1 MRCTVSTAAAPSRQQ
16 RMQGLQQGG
25 RLLRL
30 RPKAVLTAQAA
41 ELDVAKMSPLGDRL
55 LVKPREAEQ
64 VSAGGIL
71 LAGSPKQAMADALVG
86 EVLAVGEDVELPGVS
101 KGDTVLF
108 SKYSSSDVAV
118 PDGEVCFVAQRSVLA
133 KLSS

>member
-1 MRCTVSTAAAPSRQQ
+1 MCSLPGAPAAH
-16 RMQGLQQGG
+16 
-25 RLLRL
+25 
-30 RPKAVLTAQAA
+30 AVQ
-41 ELDVAKMSPLGDRL
+41 
-55 LVKPREAEQ
+55 
-64 VSAGGIL
+64 
-71 LAGSPKQAMADALVG
+71 
-86 EVLAVGEDVELPGVS
+86 VLAVGEDVELPGVS